1 MGTMGQILS
10 VIGIILIAPFAL
22 VAAFAAIALIWVLL
36 MFSIKV
42 VFAVGGALFVVV
54 FIFWML
60 AMMVE
65 GFNSGQTSTTRPSG
79 RD

>member
-22 VAAFAAIALIWVLL
+22 VAAFAAIALLWVLL
-36 MFSIKV
+36 MFSIKL

-60 AMMVE
+60 AMLVE
-65 GFNSGQTSTTRPSG
+65 GFDSGQANPARPSG
-79 RD
+79 NN